1 MEAAD
6 RSAHYLQSL
15 RQYLHYHIQSSKTYL
30 HSRIRKKVNLATR
43 QINLAKFESDGIKI
57 YRGRKGK
64 GKTVEINPDE
74 DENQIIL
81 RAKN

>member
-1 MEAAD
+1 
-6 RSAHYLQSL
+6 
-15 RQYLHYHIQSSKTYL
+15 
-30 HSRIRKKVNLATR
+30 
-43 QINLAKFESDGIKI
+43 LAKFESDGIKI